1 MDQLLTYPE
10 GSPFIGKVGET
21 LADSV
26 PAWPIPPRAAA
37 KAPNILM
44 IVLDDV
50 GYGHFGC
57 FGSPMDTPNLD
68 ALAKGG
74 LQYTRYHTTAM
85 CSPTRAC
92 LLTGRNHHTCG
103 MGGIAD
109 LAMGFPG
116 FHARIPKSCAFVSE
130 VLRQNGYSTFAVG
143 KWHLAPADELHAGA
157 PRDRWPL
164 GQGFERYFGFIGAET
179 NQYAPDLVMDNTLL
193 HSVEHREGYHFSE
206 DMVDKAI
213 GMINDMRVG
222 EPVKPFFMYM
232 AFGACH
238 SPHQAPR
245 EYIDAY
251 KGKFDDGWDAYRERV
266 LARQKELGVMPP
278 STLLNERPVW
288 VPAWDSCPPEDRR
301 VYARMMEVYAGMLTH
316 TDHQIGRVVEFLKS
330 TGEFDNTLIMVSSD
344 NGASSEGG
352 VHGTFNENFVFNGLP
367 HDKARTFELID
378 ELGGPDSHAHYAWG
392 WAMAGNTPFKRWKR
406 ETHEGG
412 VGDPLLVSWPAR
424 IAASAGQLRHGYV
437 HAVDLG
443 ATVLAAA
450 GIELPDTVNGI
461 TQEPLAGASIMPSFD
476 AANHPGRST
485 QYYEQFACRA
495 IYHEGWKAV
504 TFHPQLKYV
513 ETDDPD
519 APYSQDV
526 WELYNVAIDPA
537 ETNDLAATEPARLEM
552 MKQLWWDE
560 AWKYGALPLQARRS
574 VATKRPPGP
583 IGDTVHLR
591 QGAAPLPEANAPFLH
606 RRNTRLVADVT
617 CDDNDEGVLI
627 AAGGRFAGFSLYVQD
642 GHACFTY
649 NYLGV
654 DEHTVRAPM
663 PKGRH
668 VVTAEIR
675 LTETDP
681 QVAAAA
687 RANPRVAGPSDIS
700 ILIDGKSL
708 ATVHME
714 RSLPVRFSLAGE
726 GICCGYDD
734 CTPATTNYLGEFRYT
749 NVIHRAMIDVSGR
762 EQRDL
767 EAEFEAAWAAQ

>member
-1 MDQLLTYPE
+1 VDELLTYPE
-10 GSPFIGKVGET
+10 GTPFIGTVGET

-26 PAWPIPPRAAA
+26 PAWPVPARAPADS
-37 KAPNILM
+37 PNILL

-50 GYGHFGC
+50 GYGHLGC
-57 FGSPMDTPNLD
+57 FGSPIATPHMD
-68 ALAKGG
+68 ALAAGG

-116 FHARIPKSCAFVSE
+116 FHARIPKNCAFVSE
-130 VLRQNGYSTFAVG
+130 VLKQKGYSTFAVG
-143 KWHLAPADELHAGA
+143 KWHLAPSDELHAGA
-157 PRDRWPL
+157 SRERWPL
-164 GQGFERYFGFIGAET
+164 GQGFERYYGFIGAET
-179 NQYAPDLVMDNTLL
+179 NQYAPDLVLDNTLL
-193 HSVEHREGYHFSE
+193 PAIERRDGYHFSE

-213 GMINDMRVG
+213 TMVNDMRVG
-222 EPVKPFFMYM
+222 EPTKPFFMYM

-238 SPHQAPR
+238 SPHHAPR

-251 KGKFDDGWDAYRERV
+251 AGAFDDGWDDYRERV
-266 LARQKELGVMPP
+266 LARQKELGVMPVD
-278 STLLNERPVW
+278 TVLNDRPEW

-316 TDHQIGRVVEFLKS
+316 TDAQIGRFVDFLRN

-367 HDKARTFELID
+367 HDKERTFALLD

-412 VGDPLLVSWPAR
+412 VGDPLVVSWPAR
-424 IAASAGQLRHGYV
+424 IGARGGLRHGYV
-437 HAVDLG
+437 HAVDIG
-443 ATVLAAA
+443 ATILDAA
-450 GIELPDTVNGI
+450 GAAMPDAVNGVP
-461 TQEPLAGASIMPSFD
+461 QEPVAGASILASFD
-476 AANHPGRST
+476 DPSARGRST

-504 TFHPQLKYV
+504 TFHPQLKYT
-513 ETDDPD
+513 EADDPD
-519 APYSQDV
+519 APYSADT
-526 WELYNVAIDPA
+526 WELYNVAVDPA
-537 ETNDLAATEPARLEM
+537 ETRDLAAAEPARLET

-560 AWKYGALPLQARRS
+560 ARRHGALPLQARRS
-574 VATKRPPGP
+574 VANKRPPGP
-583 IGDTVHLR
+583 LGDTVFLR

-606 RRNTRLVADVT
+606 RRITRLVADVSFAT
-617 CDDNDEGVLI
+617 GDEGVLI
-627 AAGGRFAGFSLYVQD
+627 AAGGRFAGFSLFVK
-642 GHACFTY
+642 GGRAHFVY
-649 NYLGV
+649 NYMGV
-654 DEHTVRAPM
+654 DEHSVSAPLSA
-663 PKGRH
+663 GRLT
-668 VVTAEIR
+668 VTAEVR
-675 LTETDP
+675 LIDDDP
-681 QVAAAA
+681 AQLAKP
-687 RANPRVAGPSDIS
+687 NPRVPGPSDVV
-700 ILIDGKSL
+700 ILVDG
-708 ATVHME
+708 VEHGRVRME
-714 RSLPVRFSLAGE
+714 RSIPVRFTLAGE

-734 CTPATTNYLGEFRYT
+734 GTPVSAAYSDEFRYT
-749 NVIHRAMIDVSGR
+749 NTIHRAMIDVSGR

-767 EAEFEAAWAAQ
+767 QAEFEAAWAAQ

>member
-1 MDQLLTYPE
+1 MDELLTYPE
-10 GSPFIGKVGET
+10 GSPFIGTVGET

-26 PAWPIPPRAAA
+26 PAWPLPPRASAD
-37 KAPNILM
+37 APNVVL

-50 GYGHFGC
+50 GYGHLGC
-57 FGSPMDTPNLD
+57 FGSPMNTPHMD
-68 ALAKGG
+68 ALAQGG

-109 LAMGFPG
+109 LAMGYPG
-116 FHARIPKSCAFVSE
+116 FNARIPKSCAFVSE
-130 VLRQNGYSTFAVG
+130 VLRQKGYSTFAVG

-164 GQGFERYFGFIGAET
+164 GQGFERYYGFIAAET
-179 NQYAPDLVMDNTLL
+179 NQYAPDLALDNTLL
-193 HSVEHREGYHFSE
+193 HAVERRDGYHFSE

-213 GMINDMRVG
+213 SMVDDLRVG

-238 SPHQAPR
+238 SPHHAPA

-251 KGKFDDGWDAYRERV
+251 KGQFDDGWDAYRERA

-278 STLLNERPVW
+278 ETILNERPPW
-288 VPAWDSCPPEDRR
+288 VPEWSTCPAEDRR

-316 TDHQIGRVVEFLKS
+316 TDAQIGRFVAHLRT
-330 TGEFDNTLIMVSSD
+330 TGEFDNTLIMLCSD

-367 HDKARTFELID
+367 HDKDRTFDLID

-412 VGDPLLVSWPAR
+412 VGDPLIVSWPSRLGAN
-424 IAASAGQLRHGYV
+424 AGQLRHGYV

-443 ATVLAAA
+443 ATILAAA
-450 GIELPDTVNGI
+450 GVEMPATVNGVA
-461 TQEPLAGASIMPSFD
+461 QEPLAGRSILPSLVDPTFV
-476 AANHPGRST
+476 GRST

-504 TFHPQLKYV
+504 TFHPQLKY
-513 ETDDPD
+513 TDADDLD
-519 APYSQDV
+519 APYSADV
-526 WELYNVAIDPA
+526 WELYHVAVDPA
-537 ETNDLAATEPARLEM
+537 ETRDLAEAEPARLEA

-560 AWKYGALPLQARRS
+560 ARKYGALPLQARRS
-574 VATKRPPGP
+574 VANKRPPGP
-583 IGDTVHLR
+583 VGDTLVLR

-606 RRNTRLVADVT
+606 RRITRLVADIT
-617 CDDNDEGVLI
+617 FAAGDEGVLI
-627 AAGGRFAGFSLYVQD
+627 AAGGRFAGFSLYVQN
-642 GHACFTY
+642 GRAHFTY

-654 DEHTVRAPM
+654 DEHTVSAALP
-663 PKGRH
+663 PGRH
-668 VVTAEIR
+668 TVMAEVR
-675 LTETDP
+675 LVETDA
-681 QVAAAA
+681 VAAQRA
-687 RANPRVAGPSDIS
+687 RANPRVAGESDIVIFVDGVEVDRLRMNRS
-700 ILIDGKSL
+700 I
-708 ATVHME
+708 
-714 RSLPVRFSLAGE
+714 PVRFSLAGE

-734 CTPATTNYLGEFRYT
+734 GTPVSANYSGDFRYGNT
-749 NVIHRAMIDVSGR
+749 IHRAMIDVSGR

-767 EAEFEAAWAAQ
+767 DAEFEAAWAAQ